1 MLLVKSVP
9 LPTFSSRIPRQFSK
23 TPLVRSSRVAYSLKG
38 DIEMSGHTWWR
49 ESAVRL
55 IAVTLALLFSLS
67 FPGAEAKTKK
77 AKQIPRGV
85 PVLWKT
91 PSDISSRDL
100 YLGPGGERMKPDLR
114 RIKFIKEEK
123 TGHTKKYRIRDAA
136 GRVWIAKLGNEAQSE
151 TAAVRLVWAVGYE
164 GEINYLV
171 PRLTIPGQGTF
182 ENVRLEARPGSE
194 KRIDEWKWD
203 QNPFIG
209 KPEFQGLKVM
219 MLLLSNWDIK
229 DSNNEIIRVKGTKTL
244 RYIISDLGATFGKT
258 GSLPV
263 LWRFTRSRNKPE
275 DYEKAKFIE
284 GVKGNIVNFRYGGKK
299 REIFD
304 DITIDQ
310 AKWIGGW
317 LSQLSR
323 EQIIEAFRAANY
335 NVEEVQILT
344 DAVQDRIDQLV
355 NLPASTG
362 VAQR

>member
-1 MLLVKSVP
+1 MRHQSNGEQIDLKDGAEMFRQRRRGESV
-9 LPTFSSRIPRQFSK
+9 
-23 TPLVRSSRVAYSLKG
+23 A
-38 DIEMSGHTWWR
+38 
-49 ESAVRL
+49 RL
-55 IAVTLALLFSLS
+55 IALMLAVLFAFS
-67 FPGAEAKTKK
+67 FSGAQAKTKK
-77 AKQIPRGV
+77 PRETPRGV
-85 PVLWKT
+85 PILWSA
-91 PSDISSRDL
+91 PPDISSRNL

-229 DSNNEIIRVKGTKTL
+229 DSNNEIIRVKGK
-244 RYIISDLGATFGKT
+244 
-258 GSLPV
+258 
-263 LWRFTRSRNKPE
+263 
-275 DYEKAKFIE
+275 
-284 GVKGNIVNFRYGGKK
+284 
-299 REIFD
+299 
-304 DITIDQ
+304 
-310 AKWIGGW
+310 
-317 LSQLSR
+317 
-323 EQIIEAFRAANY
+323 
-335 NVEEVQILT
+335 
-344 DAVQDRIDQLV
+344 
-355 NLPASTG
+355 
-362 VAQR
+362 

>member
-1 MLLVKSVP
+1 
-9 LPTFSSRIPRQFSK
+9 
-23 TPLVRSSRVAYSLKG
+23 LKG
-38 DIEMSGHTWWR
+38 GIAMSGHTWCR

-55 IAVTLALLFSLS
+55 IVVALLFSFAFS
-67 FPGAEAKTKK
+67 RVEAKTKK
-77 AKQIPRGV
+77 AKQVPRGV

-91 PSDISSRDL
+91 PSENSSRDL

-114 RIKFIKEEK
+114 RVKFIKEE
-123 TGHTKKYRIRDAA
+123 TGGHSKKFRVRDAA
-136 GRVWIAKLGNEAQSE
+136 GRVWIAKLGNESQSE
-151 TAAVRLVWAVGYE
+151 TAAVRLLWAVGYE
-164 GEINYLV
+164 SEVNYLV
-171 PRLTIPGQGTF
+171 PRLTIPGKGTF
-182 ENVRLEARPGSE
+182 ENVRLEARPKAE
-194 KRIDEWKWD
+194 KRIGEWKWD

-229 DSNNEIIRVKGTKTL
+229 DSNNEIISVKGTKTL

-258 GSLPV
+258 GNLPV

-275 DYEKAKFIE
+275 DYEEAKFIE
-284 GVKGNIVNFRYGGKK
+284 SVKGNVVNFRYGGKK

-304 DITIDQ
+304 DITVEQ

-323 EQIIEAFRAANY
+323 EQITAAFRAANY
-335 NVEEVQILT
+335 NADEVQTLT

-362 VAQR
+362 VAHR